1 MGKAPQ
7 KKGRH
12 EHGSKKKHEEIYVSK
27 AKAIHML
34 QTTQT
39 DFRKLCILKGI
50 YPQLPDKVKGLQQG
64 KMYFYAKDIRFL
76 VHEPTLNKYRELK
89 TFISRLKKAKDLDE
103 KEHENA
109 LMKYARPNF
118 TYDHL
123 IKERYPTFYAA
134 LEDLD
139 DCLTLLFMLSKLP
152 PQDDLQ
158 RREIENAAKLCKE
171 FTTFVAKEKCLSK
184 VFLSVKGIYYQAVIL
199 GKKVTWLVPYDFPQ
213 IVPLQVDFKVFKTFL
228 TLYDTLMTFVNF
240 KLFHM
245 MGQSYPPI
253 QTDSLNTVDSYI
265 LSLPEPETKKQNLT
279 NQQKEIQ
286 SESEKRINSLNL
298 EKIIKNQ
305 KKQGKEIS
313 QEEEEEE
320 DSEDEKEDQSNEKV
334 KETIDPFTQGEK
346 VEKHL
351 FKSFTFFISRE
362 CPKASI
368 EFAIKS
374 QGGHVSTEE
383 TDEKITHHVLDR
395 PTIKNKKVR
404 EYIQPQWIYD
414 CINNQILLPVHK
426 YEPGVKLPPHL
437 SPFVEYDENQY
448 VPEYQQE
455 ISILKKEKEIE
466 TEDGEENIQDTDEE
480 EMEEMYQ
487 RELDAERKGISA
499 ETLKEELKQE
509 KKEKLREGVM
519 TMRKKLSKKEQQEED
534 EKKLKETMMSRKVKN
549 MYQGKV
555 KADKKKKD
563 IAENLKRKRE
573 LIKEKKAQNQDEQ
586 PEPKLKK
593 KK

>member
-12 EHGSKKKHEEIYVSK
+12 NHGSKKKQNVIYVSK

-64 KMYFYAKDIRFL
+64 KMYFFAKDIRYL
-76 VHEPTLNKYRELK
+76 LHEPTLNKYRELK
-89 TFISRLKKAKDLDE
+89 TFINRLKKAKDLEE
-103 KEHENA
+103 KEHEIA

-118 TYDHL
+118 TFDHL

-139 DCLTLLFMLSKLP
+139 DCLTLMFMLSKLS

-171 FTTFVAKEKCLSK
+171 FTTYVAKEKCLSK

-228 TLYDTLMTFVNF
+228 ILYDTLLTFVNF

-245 MGQSYPPI
+245 MGQTYPPI
-253 QTDSLNTVDSYI
+253 QTDSLNTVDSYV
-265 LSLPEPETKKQNLT
+265 LTLPEPETKKQNLT
-279 NQQKEIQ
+279 SQQKEIQ

-305 KKQGKEIS
+305 KKQVKEDVDS
-313 QEEEEEE
+313 E
-320 DSEDEKEDQSNEKV
+320 DSQDEDEKEDQNNEKV

-346 VEKHL
+346 VEKNL

-362 CPKASI
+362 CPKASV
-368 EFAIKS
+368 EFVIKS
-374 QGGHVSTEE
+374 QGGHISADEN
-383 TDEKITHHVLDR
+383 DEKITHHVLDR
-395 PTIKNKKVR
+395 PTIKNKKIR
-404 EYIQPQWIYD
+404 EYIQPQWVYD

-466 TEDGEENIQDTDEE
+466 GEQEEEMVETDEE

-499 ETLKEELKQE
+499 ESLKEELKQE
-509 KKEKLREGVM
+509 KKVKLREEVM

-534 EKKLKETMMSRKVKN
+534 EKKLKETMMSRRTRN

-555 KADKKKKD
+555 KSDKKKKE
-563 IAENLKRKRE
+563 ITENLKRKRE
-573 LIKEKKAQNQDEQ
+573 LIKEKKVQEKDEQ